1 MSQNDGTYSIFPET
15 LQHKKKS
22 KSLGLSR
29 FFAFLMVTSMGATAN
44 SLGGAR
50 FSLYLNHDHFFFC
63 IIGSGPSTNM
73 RDELLSL
80 LALLFIATSM
90 GIPNLHVWGDSY
102 VIINWMNSKATPTPL
117 NLEHW
122 CNGIFLY

>member
-1 MSQNDGTYSIFPET
+1 MSQNDGTYCIFPET
-15 LQHKKKS
+15 LQHKKS
-22 KSLGLSR
+22 KSLGLSK

-50 FSLYLNHDHFFFC
+50 FSLYLNHDHFFFY
-63 IIGSGPSTNM
+63 IIGSVPSTNT
-73 RDELLSL
+73 RDELLAL
-80 LALLFIATSM
+80 WALLFTATST
-90 GIPNLHVWGDSY
+90 GIPNLHVRGDSY

-122 CNGIFLY
+122 